1 MATDVA
7 FEASSKNE
15 KMPRLVPLAEAV
27 RAVVHHQTTAGSYPQ
42 NGDIISKNAA
52 KVNGDGHVLFARRMH
67 SM

>member
-15 KMPRLVPLAEAV
+15 KTPRVVPLAEAV

-42 NGDIISKNAA
+42 NGDIISKNEA
-52 KVNGDGHVLFARRMH
+52 KVNGGGHVLFVSRMH
-67 SM
+67 PM